1 MYRFLGGL
9 LVVWGWAQ
17 SYTYGNEWYDPT
29 RPYLKLLV
37 AQDRIY
43 RVQASDLGLNGIPV
57 GTLRLFWRGREVP
70 IYVGDLDGS
79 GTFEGDDYIEF

>member
-1 MYRFLGGL
+1 MYRVLGGL

-43 RVQASDLGLNGIPV
+43 RVRASDLGCPSMW
-57 GTLRLFWRGREVP
+57 GTWMDPALLRVM
-70 IYVGDLDGS
+70 I
-79 GTFEGDDYIEF
+79 T